1 MYPNSCLAMNSDIPA
16 YPFDA
21 TEGVMLTAN
30 CEGGDMVGLHYDG
43 RAMILID
50 SDFALGMN

>member
-43 RAMILID
+43 RAMIFID